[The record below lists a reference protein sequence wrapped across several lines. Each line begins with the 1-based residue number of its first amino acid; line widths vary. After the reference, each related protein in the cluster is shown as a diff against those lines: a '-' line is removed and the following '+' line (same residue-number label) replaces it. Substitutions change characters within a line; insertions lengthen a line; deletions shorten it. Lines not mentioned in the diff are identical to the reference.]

1 MSASKITALE
11 NRVADLDKRIVVLE
25 KNLAE
30 LAVSGLVNKVETVLS
45 PEKTAKVKVKRGPT
59 AWSLFV
65 KHVTADMKTANPDAK
80 LKLSDIASEAKKRK
94 DAGSYDEAH
103 WKEMVSKVSA

>member
-11 NRVADLDKRIVVLE
+11 SRVAELE
-25 KNLAE
+25 KSLTE
-30 LAVSGLVNKVETVLS
+30 MMKKMETLLSSQKSSEVETTKV
-45 PEKTAKVKVKRGPT
+45 KGGDKVKVKRGPT

-65 KHVTADMKTANPDAK
+65 KHVTSEMKAANPDAK

-94 DAGSYDEAH
+94 DSGGYDEAH
-103 WKEMVSKVSA
+103 WKEMVSKLTE